1 MVCAVWPGVV
11 GKRGKKARCFRVQ
24 CSRLQQSREQQAPR
38 AVEGL
43 VWFGRQTAVCRQP
56 PCMPLWKPFLSPS
69 RSLTPSPFI
78 MAASLQHDTDGN
90 LDQNENT
97 SIING
102 KKHEEEG
109 GKRLFLSC

>member
-1 MVCAVWPGVV
+1 
-11 GKRGKKARCFRVQ
+11 
-24 CSRLQQSREQQAPR
+24 
-38 AVEGL
+38 
-43 VWFGRQTAVCRQP
+43 
-56 PCMPLWKPFLSPS
+56 
-69 RSLTPSPFI
+69 